1 MNLLRNIG
9 FTLSG
14 LASLY
19 IAYITG
25 TGDILNYI
33 NFSDPLGEMAFCII
47 ALFMGCTLIVLGI
60 TSDDVPC
67 SKDLDMEMANESEN
81 IQ

>member
-1 MNLLRNIG
+1 MKIIKKLG
-9 FTLSG
+9 YSTLG

-33 NFSDPLGEMAFCII
+33 NFTDPLGEMAFCICFLLMSVFCFVSAFSNNSI
-47 ALFMGCTLIVLGI
+47 
-60 TSDDVPC
+60 PC
-67 SKDLDMEMANESEN
+67 SKELDWEWYNESM
-81 IQ
+81 

>member
-1 MNLLRNIG
+1 MTKLKKIG
-9 FTLSG
+9 LSLSG

-33 NFSDPLGEMAFCII
+33 NFADNNISVMCFISAFSSD
-47 ALFMGCTLIVLGI
+47 
-60 TSDDVPC
+60 SVPC
-67 SKDLDMEMANESEN
+67 SKELDMEWANESEN

>member
-1 MNLLRNIG
+1 MNTIKKLG
-9 FTLSG
+9 YSTLG

-33 NFSDPLGEMAFCII
+33 NFTDPLGEMAFCICAI
-47 ALFMGCTLIVLGI
+47 MLSIMCFVSAF
-60 TSDDVPC
+60 SSNKVPC
-67 SKDLDMEMANESEN
+67 SKELDWEWYNES
-81 IQ
+81 I

>member
-1 MNLLRNIG
+1 MNTIKKLG
-9 FTLSG
+9 YSTLG
-14 LASLY
+14 LACLY

-33 NFSDPLGEMAFCII
+33 SFTDRLGEMALCICAIIMSIFCFVS
-47 ALFMGCTLIVLGI
+47 AFSSDKVL
-60 TSDDVPC
+60 C
-67 SKDLDMEMANESEN
+67 SKELDMEWANESEN